1 VRYFIIALF
10 KPFAAAK
17 LVPPLQ
23 KALGKIRKSG
33 AEGENMK
40 LVSDSY
46 SKLPSKVMPL
56 RILDNICGVMLRNE
70 EMALSDKWSTI
81 PGQRRNNSS

>member
-1 VRYFIIALF
+1 M
-10 KPFAAAK
+10 K
-17 LVPPLQ
+17 LHE
-23 KALGKIRKSG
+23 KALSKTRKSD

-40 LVSDSY
+40 LVSEFCY
-46 SKLPSKVMPL
+46 CWALKVMPL